1 MCTVHTTAHNILLHI
16 TYYCKL
22 HTAAHYMSLHPTY
35 DCTLLRTTYAAY
47 ICTLHTC
54 HCTLHTYTAHYI
66 LQHTTHTT
74 ADCRGQGARG
84 HGRRNRTA
92 TRPNQRTVEGGVG
105 AGAAVGAPTN
115 RATSAAAATAAA
127 LVGGTSLVGHLIR
140 RALGGKISC
149 GIHGK
154 VSEEIC
160 KTKWKLCTLKENR
173 RSGRRLRGI

>member
-1 MCTVHTTAHNILLHI
+1 MCTIHTTAHNILLHI
-16 TYYCKL
+16 TYCCKL

-47 ICTLHTC
+47 TCTLHTY

-105 AGAAVGAPTN
+105 AGAAVGAPPTEQPPPPPWW
-115 RATSAAAATAAA
+115 RALPWWGTFFVAH
-127 LVGGTSLVGHLIR
+127 LVG
-140 RALGGKISC
+140 
-149 GIHGK
+149 
-154 VSEEIC
+154 
-160 KTKWKLCTLKENR
+160 
-173 RSGRRLRGI
+173 RSAVE